1 MGREDVN
8 RWLHEH
14 RLLPAGVWHLAQV
27 VDFLKAQW
35 VLLML
40 LALGFMAFVTAV
52 LLAWPALAFLAAKLF
67 S

>member
-1 MGREDVN
+1 MGHGDGN
-8 RWLHEH
+8 RWLREH
-14 RLLPAGVWHLAQV
+14 HLLPARVWHMAQV

-67 S
+67 G